1 MSYVNNST
9 MVALTGFYVGS
20 MFLDLI
26 IYEPF
31 YFLLLLGLLTEHIHN
46 KQKSINVEVEP
57 TQA

>member
-1 MSYVNNST
+1 

-31 YFLLLLGLLTEHIHN
+31 YFLLLLGLLTEHIHKTKN
-46 KQKSINVEVEP
+46 INEEQHHV
-57 TQA
+57 